1 MQQAVRMYS
10 FLFLDSI
17 FVVVSAMAVVGSIA
31 NMQFFVHVQE
41 LYTLEVTGQ
50 ETVAQVKSHGASLEG
65 ITPEDQVSGTL
76 WRMSLPLAS
85 VGWRT
90 SPCWK

>member
-1 MQQAVRMYS
+1 MQQALRMYS

-17 FVVVSAMAVVGSIA
+17 FVVVSAMVVVVSVA
-31 NMQFFVHVQE
+31 NIQFFAHVQE
-41 LYTLEVTGQ
+41 LYTLEISDH

-85 VGWRT
+85 VG
-90 SPCWK
+90 